1 MQFTFDTIEEVL
13 DFVTKLK
20 KPRTGKGGADEGETG
35 TAGAAGG
42 HTAPNPIMPPQGQ
55 TFNPGAAQGG
65 GFPGAGQTG
74 NGGGFPNAQPQGAPL
89 VAPAA
94 AALIERIKAKYDAG
108 AAMST
113 ESAAQALAW
122 LRGQCGNTPDLAN
135 MTPDQIWQFKVPT
148 LGMPQLENMAKL
160 MGG

>member
-1 MQFTFDTIEEVL
+1 MELKFSSVEEVQE
-13 DFVTKLK
+13 FVKRLK
-20 KPRTGKGGADEGETG
+20 GTRGGKGGADEPETG

-42 HTAPNPIMPPQGQ
+42 HIAPNPIMPPQTQ
-55 TFNPGAAQGG
+55 TFDSGAAQG
-65 GFPGAGQTG
+65 GFPGAGQAAS
-74 NGGGFPNAQPQGAPL
+74 GGFPNAHPQGAPQP
-89 VAPAA
+89 APAA

-113 ESAAQALAW
+113 ESAAQALSW